1 MTFLELGSLELVIL
15 LLANNQDNQKELM
28 VSKVLKNIKSV
39 EIKEVM
45 STLF

>member
-15 LLANNQDNQKELM
+15 LLANNQNNPKVLM

-45 STLF
+45 SA

>member
-15 LLANNQDNQKELM
+15 LLANNQNNPKVLM

-45 STLF
+45 ST